1 MPVLKDF
8 RQSKELTLPNYPDS
22 KVVILSGVLFGD
34 AVGMDYKNDVE
45 YVIKIL
51 PKLIKEWNFVDEQG
65 NKMPIDGEHLQL
77 LNTDDVE
84 YLVTEIQKFV
94 EEVKK
99 K

>member
-1 MPVLKDF
+1 
-8 RQSKELTLPNYPDS
+8 
-22 KVVILSGVLFGD
+22 
-34 AVGMDYKNDVE
+34 
-45 YVIKIL
+45 
-51 PKLIKEWNFVDEQG
+51 LIKEWNFVDEQG

-99 K
+99 VVENLAMLCVEMGWTERQLMYDNTFDFVSKIADSINKNYGD